1 MVKSP
6 LEKLKYEVAGELG
19 IGTDDTTYRQNLEKM
34 KIEAAREI
42 GIYDQVKDGYWGEVP
57 SRECGRVGGRL
68 GGKIG
73 GNMVKKLIALAE
85 QQLQQKW

>member
-6 LEKLKYEVAGELG
+6 LENLKYEVARELG
-19 IGTDDTTYRQNLEKM
+19 IGADDASYRITLEKM
-34 KIEAAREI
+34 KTEVAKEI
-42 GIYDQVKDGYWGEVP
+42 GIYDQIKDGYWGEIP
-57 SRECGRVGGRL
+57 SRECGRIGGRL

-85 QQLQQKW
+85 QQLQK